1 MSQNENCRSLATFIQ
16 KSPTAYHLAEETRR
30 RLLAAGYEQLLESS
44 VWHLAP
50 GGKYFVLRNGSA
62 IAAFRIP
69 EKRPGGYMLMASH
82 ADSPILKIKE
92 NPDIRENGYT
102 KLNIEVYGGALLSP
116 WFDRPLSVAGRIYVR
131 DKDGIACRLVDME
144 RDLLMIPSLAIHMN
158 RQANEGTK
166 LNPQK
171 DLLPILGTGECASL
185 YDLVVEKLNADDPDR
200 KISPEDVLGHD
211 LYVYCREQP
220 FFWGAGNEYLSS
232 PRLDDASCAYAS
244 LEGFLRA
251 EAGGESDSIPVH
263 IVFDNEEVG
272 SSTKQGAA
280 STFLKDTLHRISAA
294 LGVSDTEHLQML
306 AQSFMLSADN
316 GHALHPNYP
325 EKADPVN
332 KVRMGGGVVLK
343 YSANQ
348 KYTTDALSAAV
359 AKVLAEK
366 AGISLQVFTNRAD
379 VPGGSTLGNLS
390 GNQVAVPTA
399 DIGLAQ
405 LAMHSPC
412 ECIGCGDVDDMIALA
427 ETFFKASLRE
437 NGYGSYSLQ

>member
-1 MSQNENCRSLATFIQ
+1 MTQHANCQKLADFIH
-16 KSPTAYHLAEETRR
+16 KSPTSYHLAEETRQ

-44 VWHLAP
+44 AWQIRP

-69 EKRPGGYMLMASH
+69 AKAPGGFMIMASH

-92 NPDIRENGYT
+92 NPDIRENDYT
-102 KLNIEVYGGALLSP
+102 RLNIEVYGGALLAP

-131 DKDGIACRLVDME
+131 EEGGISCRLVDME

-171 DLLPILGTGECASL
+171 DLLPLLGNGDCTSL
-185 YDLVVEKLNADDPDR
+185 YDLVTQKCNEDQPDR
-200 KISPEDVLGHD
+200 KICTEDVLGHD
-211 LYVYCREQP
+211 LYVYCRERP
-220 FFWGAGNEYLSS
+220 FFWGADHEFMAC

-251 EAGGESDSIPVH
+251 ENYNKVDAVPVH
-263 IVFDNEEVG
+263 LVFDNEEVG

-280 STFLKDTLHRISAA
+280 STFLKDTLRRISAG
-294 LGVSDTEHLQML
+294 LGCGETEHLQML
-306 AQSFMLSADN
+306 ARSFMLSSDN

-332 KVRMGGGVVLK
+332 KVRMGRGIVLK

-359 AKVLAEK
+359 VRVLAER
-366 AGISLQVFTNRAD
+366 AGVALQVFTNRAD

-399 DIGLAQ
+399 DVGLAQ

-412 ECIGCGDVDDMIALA
+412 ECIGCSDVDDMIALA
-427 ETFFKASLRE
+427 ETFFASSMKE
-437 NGYGSYSLQ
+437 TGYGSYTV